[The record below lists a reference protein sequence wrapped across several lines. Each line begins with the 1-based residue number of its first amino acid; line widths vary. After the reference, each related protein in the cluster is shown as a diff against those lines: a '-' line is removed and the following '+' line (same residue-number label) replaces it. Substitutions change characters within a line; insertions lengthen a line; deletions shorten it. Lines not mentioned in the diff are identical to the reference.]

1 MYPSDEEKRNAVL
14 VAVEY
19 FWLRASEHLY
29 HLAKLM
35 KSQKKMDTATFQE
48 FENHM
53 VQFLIV
59 WLKYANEFKGNPI
72 FWKLH
77 NLFCN
82 IKDFASL
89 YRMIGRISAEGFE
102 NKHLFMRMLKE
113 MMRSLIHTKHRV
125 ENISFRQQISV
136 LHPGIVK
143 RNIMIKKGNPG
154 KKEEGYLQK

>member
-1 MYPSDEEKRNAVL
+1 
-14 VAVEY
+14 
-19 FWLRASEHLY
+19 
-29 HLAKLM
+29 M

-89 YRMIGRISAEGFE
+89 YRMIGRISAEGYE

-113 MMRSLIHTKHRV
+113 MMRSLINTKRDYSMRTMLRLLTLPLQPKSNSKHHK
-125 ENISFRQQISV
+125 STQ
-136 LHPGIVK
+136 LHIQASAYFDQESTV
-143 RNIMIKKGNPG
+143 
-154 KKEEGYLQK
+154 YLYYYE